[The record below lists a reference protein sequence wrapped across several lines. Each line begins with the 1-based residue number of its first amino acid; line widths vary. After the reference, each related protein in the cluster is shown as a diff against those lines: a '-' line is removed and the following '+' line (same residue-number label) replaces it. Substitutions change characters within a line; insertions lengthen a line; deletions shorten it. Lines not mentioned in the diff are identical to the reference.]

1 MPLVSRLYLDVSVAP
16 LDLKLKPENNHI
28 EEGGRVSLSC
38 TATQVGQEVGRGRSV
53 VATAMI
59 APVAVVRKLQ

>member
-38 TATQVGQEVGRGRSV
+38 TATQVGQEVGRSV